1 MAKVT
6 YVRADQLVPGDI
18 IANPS
23 SGTKYEV
30 AEVSSEDGYTNIQY
44 VPKHG
49 CLGVRVRSGR
59 PMARWRKE
67 DS

>member
-30 AEVSSEDGYTNIQY
+30 AEVSSENGYTDIKY
-44 VPKHG
+44 VPGRAMRG
-49 CLGVRVRSGR
+49 CRVKSAR